1 MIAGVC
7 AGLAR
12 YFDVDPALVRLIM
25 VLLAFAHGIGF
36 LFYIVAWLV
45 MPLEPRHKSSGSQV
59 VVEEEEEQ
67 ELTEDQRVIGRDWS
81 SNSRF
86 WAGVILVVL
95 GIIFLLDNYI
105 AWLTWDVL
113 WPLILIAVG
122 IYLIASGGEKN
133 E

>member
-7 AGLAR
+7 AGLAK

-45 MPLEPRHKSSGSQV
+45 MPLEPRHKGSGNQV
-59 VVEEEEEQ
+59 VVEEGEEQ
-67 ELTEDQRVIGRDWS
+67 ELPEDQRVVGHDWS

-133 E
+133 A